1 MRTLSYDLHVHPAP
15 SAAPRWGDGP
25 RVWQAAADAGVRG
38 FVWKAHE
45 EHTAARCRTLPAEPV
60 RAIGSASLNPW
71 ARVAG
76 VVAAIGDGA
85 IWVWGPTLDA
95 TGEIGWELPLP
106 ALWDEL
112 SAWLSDRTSPLVLA
126 TGHLGADGRAAFA
139 RLCADSEALVCSIT
153 HSLYVPLDEA
163 LSLAAS
169 GCAIEVDAFTYAFP
183 PDGLQRTDVRR
194 HVHTLL
200 DAGALVYFTSDGGQ
214 ASTGN
219 PFEFGAAV
227 LDELAAVV
235 GDDVAGVIA
244 VDHPAALVARLEH
257 PVYVP

>member
-1 MRTLSYDLHVHPAP
+1 MPTLSYDLHVHPAP
-15 SAAPRWGDGP
+15 SAVPRWGDGA
-25 RVWQAAADAGVRG
+25 RVWQAAADAGVLG

-45 EHTAARCRTLPAEPV
+45 EHTAVRCRALPAEPV

-71 ARVAG
+71 ARVADIVG
-76 VVAAIGDGA
+76 AIGEGA
-85 IWVWGPTLDA
+85 SWVWGPTLK
-95 TGEIGWELPLP
+95 TQGEIGWDLPLP
-106 ALWDEL
+106 PFWDEL
-112 SAWLSDRTSPLVLA
+112 SIWLSDRQSPLVLA
-126 TGHLGADGRAAFA
+126 TGHLGGEGRADFA
-139 RLCADSEALVCSIT
+139 RLCAGSDALICSIT

-183 PDGLQRTDVRR
+183 PEGLERRDVRR

-219 PFEFGAAV
+219 PFDFGARV

-235 GDDVAGVIA
+235 GHDAAGVIG

>member
-1 MRTLSYDLHVHPAP
+1 MPTLSYDLHVHPAP
-15 SAAPRWGDGP
+15 SAVPRWGDGA
-25 RVWQAAADAGVRG
+25 RVWQAAADAGVLG

-71 ARVAG
+71 ARVAD
-76 VVAAIGDGA
+76 VVDAIDQGA
-85 IWVWGPTLDA
+85 LWVWGPTQDGP
-95 TGEIGWELPLP
+95 GEIGWDLPLP
-106 ALWDEL
+106 RFWDDL
-112 SAWLSDRTSPLVLA
+112 SAWLSECASPLVLA
-126 TGHLGADGRAAFA
+126 TGHLGAEGRAAMA
-139 RLCADSEALVCSIT
+139 RLCARSDALICSIT
-153 HSLYVPLDEA
+153 HALYVPLEEA
-163 LSLAAS
+163 LSLAAG

-183 PDGLQRTDVRR
+183 PEGLQRFDVRR

-219 PFEFGAAV
+219 PFDFGARV

-235 GDDVAGVIA
+235 GDDAAGVIG
-244 VDHPAALVARLEH
+244 VDHPAALIARLGH
-257 PVYVP
+257 PVEVP